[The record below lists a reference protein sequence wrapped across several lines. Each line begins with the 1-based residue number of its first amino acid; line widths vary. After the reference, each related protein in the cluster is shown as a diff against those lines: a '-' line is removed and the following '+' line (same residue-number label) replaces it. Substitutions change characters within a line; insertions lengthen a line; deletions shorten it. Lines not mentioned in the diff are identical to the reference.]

1 VRKEAKLVLL
11 VEDNEDDELMTMETL
26 KTSSTEVEI
35 AVARDGEEA
44 LDWLFSRGE
53 HAERNTVR
61 QPDLVLLDIRLP
73 KRSGLEVLAAIR
85 ADPPTRR
92 LPVVMLTSSN
102 EITDVQRAYD
112 LYTNSYVSKPV
123 RHDEFVRV
131 VSCLSQYWTAY
142 NETISAGTESRKD

>member
-11 VEDNEDDELMTMETL
+11 VEDNEDDELMTVETL
-26 KTSSTEVEI
+26 KTGGTAVEI

-53 HAERNTVR
+53 YAGRSTMR

-85 ADPPTRR
+85 TDPRTRR
-92 LPVVMLTSSN
+92 LPVVMLTSSR
-102 EITDVQRAYD
+102 ETTDVQRAYE
-112 LYTNSYVSKPV
+112 LYTNSYVCKPV
-123 RHDEFVRV
+123 RHDEFVRAV
-131 VSCLSQYWTAY
+131 GCLSQYWTAY
-142 NETISAGTESRKD
+142 NETISAGTESQKG